1 MEVKKQLEKILHM
14 GTGSRVFNLP
24 LEEISPNP
32 FQPRKEFDEMEL
44 KELAKSISNFGVI
57 QPVIVRKNKEGY
69 QLVAGERRY
78 RACKMNGQQHI
89 PAIIMEIDDESM
101 AAVTLIEN
109 LQRKE
114 LNYFEEAIAYSTLLN
129 RFGLTQEE
137 LAQRVGK
144 SQSAIANK
152 LRLLKIS
159 PEIRNLIITG
169 TITER
174 HARALLKLN
183 SSDMQ
188 KEIIR
193 TIYERELNVK
203 ETEDLVEKARL
214 NNIPREAKPSPSGQN
229 VSMII
234 RDARIFLNTIK
245 ETVNRARQT
254 GIDMLVIENENEN
267 EYEITI
273 KIVKLKK
280 NSRLMAGTKI

>member
-1 MEVKKQLEKILHM
+1 MEVKKQLERILHM
-14 GTGSRVFNLP
+14 GTGSRVLDLP
-24 LEEISPNP
+24 LEQISPNP

-44 KELAKSISNFGVI
+44 RELAKSISNFGVI
-57 QPVIVRKNKEGY
+57 QPIIVRKSKDGF

-78 RACKMNGQQHI
+78 RACKMIGRQQI
-89 PAIIMEIDDESM
+89 PAIIQEIDDQSM
-101 AAVTLIEN
+101 AAVSLIEN

-152 LRLLKIS
+152 LRLLKIA
-159 PEIRNLIITG
+159 PEIRNLIITS

-183 SSDMQ
+183 TADMQ

-203 ETEDLVEKARL
+203 ETEELVEKAQR
-214 NNIPREAKPSPSGQN
+214 NNIPREPKTAVNGQN
-229 VSMII
+229 VSLVI

-273 KIVKLKK
+273 KVKKLRK
-280 NSRLMAGTKI
+280 SARLTAGI

>member
-14 GTGSRVFNLP
+14 GAGSRVLNLP
-24 LEEISPNP
+24 LEEICPNP

-44 KELAKSISNFGVI
+44 KELARSISNFGVI
-57 QPVIVRKNKEGY
+57 QPIIVRRYKEGY
-69 QLVAGERRY
+69 QLIAGERRY
-78 RACKMNGQQHI
+78 RACKIIGTQHI
-89 PAIIMEIDDESM
+89 PAIIQEMDDEAV

-114 LNYFEEAIAYSTLLN
+114 LNYFEEAAAYGALIN

-137 LAQRVGK
+137 LAQRIGK

-152 LRLLKIS
+152 MRLLKIS
-159 PEIRNLIITG
+159 PEIRNLIITS

-183 SSDMQ
+183 TSEMQ

-193 TIYERELNVK
+193 QIYERELNVK
-203 ETEDLVEKARL
+203 ETEELVEKVKL
-214 NNIPREAKPSPSGQN
+214 NNIPYEEKTPSEKGQN
-229 VSMII
+229 VSIII

-245 ETVNRARQT
+245 ETVNRAKQT
-254 GIDMLVIENENEN
+254 GIDMRVIENENEN
-267 EYEITI
+267 EYEIII
-273 KIVKLKK
+273 KIIKQRKS
-280 NSRLMAGTKI
+280 NRLLAGL

>member
-1 MEVKKQLEKILHM
+1 MEVKKQLERILQK
-14 GTGSRVFNLP
+14 GVGNRVMSLP

-32 FQPRKEFDEMEL
+32 FQPRREFDEMEL
-44 KELAKSISNFGVI
+44 KELAQSISNFGVI
-57 QPVIVRKNKEGY
+57 QPVIVRKKKGGY
-69 QLVAGERRY
+69 QLIAGERRY
-78 RACKMNGQQHI
+78 RACKMIGQQHI
-89 PAIIMEIDDESM
+89 PAIVQEIDDEAM
-101 AAVTLIEN
+101 AAVSLIEN

-114 LNYFEEAIAYSTLLN
+114 LNYFEEAIAYSTLIN

-152 LRLLKIS
+152 LRLLKLA
-159 PEIRNLIITG
+159 PDIRNLIISG
-169 TITER
+169 IITER

-183 SSDMQ
+183 TPEMQ

-193 TIYERELNVK
+193 NIYERDLNVK
-203 ETEDLVEKARL
+203 ETEELVEKVRL
-214 NNIPREAKPSPSGQN
+214 NNIPRTSQPTANGQN

-254 GIDMLVIENENEN
+254 GIDMLVVENENEY

-273 KIVKLKK
+273 KILKLRK
-280 NSRLMAGTKI
+280 NSRLMTGI

>member
-1 MEVKKQLEKILHM
+1 VEVKKQLERILHM
-14 GTGSRVFNLP
+14 GTGSRVLDLP
-24 LEEISPNP
+24 LEQISPNP

-44 KELAKSISNFGVI
+44 RELAKSISNFGVI
-57 QPVIVRKNKEGY
+57 QPIIVRKSKDGF

-78 RACKMNGQQHI
+78 RACKMIGRQQI
-89 PAIIMEIDDESM
+89 PAIIQEIDDQSM
-101 AAVTLIEN
+101 AAVSLIEN

-152 LRLLKIS
+152 LRLLKIA
-159 PEIRNLIITG
+159 PEIRNLIITS

-183 SSDMQ
+183 TAEMQ

-203 ETEDLVEKARL
+203 ETEELVEKAQR
-214 NNIPREAKPSPSGQN
+214 NNIPSEPKAAVNGQN
-229 VSMII
+229 VSMVI

-273 KIVKLKK
+273 KVKKLRK
-280 NSRLMAGTKI
+280 SARLTAGI

>member
-1 MEVKKQLEKILHM
+1 Q
-14 GTGSRVFNLP
+14 
-24 LEEISPNP
+24 EISPNP

-69 QLVAGERRY
+69 QLIAGERRY

-89 PAIIMEIDDESM
+89 PAIVMEINDESM

-174 HARALLKLN
+174 HARALLRLN
-183 SSDMQ
+183 SGEMQ

-214 NNIPREAKPSPSGQN
+214 NNIPREVKPSPSGQN

-245 ETVNRARQT
+245 ETVNRARKT
-254 GIDMLVIENENEN
+254 GIDMLVVENENEN

-280 NSRLMAGTKI
+280 NSRLMAATKI

>member
-1 MEVKKQLEKILHM
+1 MEVKKQLEKFLHM
-14 GTGSRVFNLP
+14 GTGNRVLNLP

-32 FQPRKEFDEMEL
+32 FQPRKEFDEIEL

-69 QLVAGERRY
+69 QLIAGERRY
-78 RACKMNGQQHI
+78 RACKMIGQQHI
-89 PAIIMEIDDESM
+89 PAIIQEIDDESM

-183 SSDMQ
+183 SAEMQ

-203 ETEDLVEKARL
+203 ETEDLVEKAKL
-214 NNIPREAKPSPSGQN
+214 NNIPREVKASPSGQN

-245 ETVNRARQT
+245 ETVNRAKQT

-273 KIVKLKK
+273 KIVKLRK
-280 NSRLMAGTKI
+280 NSRLMAGV